1 MSGPPIVAIA
11 TAPGEAA
18 IAVLRL
24 SGPGSFAVADRIFRG
39 RKSVGELPPRQAARG
54 RVVAEDESAL
64 DEVLLLPF
72 PGPQSYTGEEMVEIS
87 CHGGRLVAGLVLQ
100 RLLQAGARLADP
112 GEFTQRAFLNGK
124 LDLTQAEAVMDLI
137 TAKTPLAVRAANE
150 QLEGRLGQAMEKL
163 AAQLLD
169 LLAHLEAWI
178 DFPEE
183 DIQPET
189 GAAFVRQIEGVEVE
203 IARLLATALEGRILR
218 EGVRLAIVG
227 RPNAGKSS
235 LLNCLLGF
243 DRAIVSER
251 PGTTRD
257 TIEELINLGGVPFR
271 VVDTAGLRETEDA
284 VERAGIE
291 RTRRAVEQAD
301 VVLEVLDASAPE
313 PGAIELIEKPHVV
326 VWNKIDLVPEVGC
339 LDGLRVSC
347 RSGEGM
353 ADLVQHLVKVAGHHM
368 PEGNQSLVAIN
379 ARHQA
384 CLQRAGGHLAAA
396 GEGLRAGQAPELVAV
411 ELRGAVE
418 ALGEVTGRLDV
429 EDLLGRIFQLF
440 CIGK

>member
-1 MSGPPIVAIA
+1 MFGPPIVALA

-18 IAVLRL
+18 IAILRL

-39 RKSVGELPPRQAARG
+39 RKLVGELPPRQAARG
-54 RVVAEDESAL
+54 RVVAADESTL
-64 DEVLLLPF
+64 DDVLLLPF
-72 PGPQSYTGEEMVEIS
+72 PGPKSYTGEEMVEIS

-100 RLLQAGARLADP
+100 RLLQVGARLADP

-137 TAKTPLAVRAANE
+137 AAKTPLAVRAANE
-150 QLEGRLGQAMEKL
+150 QLEGRLGQAMEVL
-163 AAQLLD
+163 AGQLLD
-169 LLAHLEAWI
+169 LLAHIEAWI

-183 DIQPET
+183 DIEPET
-189 GAAFVRQIEGVEVE
+189 GEQFIRLIERVEAE
-203 IARLLATALEGRILR
+203 IGSLLATAQEGRILR

-243 DRAIVSER
+243 ERAIVSEQ

-257 TIEELINLGGVPFR
+257 TIEEFINLGGVPFR

-284 VERAGIE
+284 IERAGIE

-313 PGAIELIEKPHVV
+313 PGAVQSVDKPHVV
-326 VWNKIDLVPEVGC
+326 VWNKIDLVGADGG
-339 LDGLRVSC
+339 LDGVWISC

-353 ADLVQHLVKVAGHHM
+353 AELVRRLAEVAGHHM

-384 CLQRAGGHLAAA
+384 CLQRAGEHLASAR
-396 GEGLRAGQAPELVAV
+396 EGLVSGEAPELVAV
-411 ELRGAVE
+411 ELRGAVD
-418 ALGEVTGRLDV
+418 ALGEVTGQFEV